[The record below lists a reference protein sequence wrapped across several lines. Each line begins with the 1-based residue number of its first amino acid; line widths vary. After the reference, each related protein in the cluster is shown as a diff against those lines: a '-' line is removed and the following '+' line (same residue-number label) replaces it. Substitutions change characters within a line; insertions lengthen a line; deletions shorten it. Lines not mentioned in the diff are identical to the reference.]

1 MDARNA
7 EKGHPMKTYELIQRQ
22 AHTLTLNALD
32 GVTHLSQPDRA
43 DLAEQITEQL
53 NDELDLTRWSP
64 RALNQVIGH
73 EYVGMSMQQL
83 LRHMQREDLLNYLL
97 VEIDVHLS
105 NLDIDQVA

>member
-1 MDARNA
+1 
-7 EKGHPMKTYELIQRQ
+7 MKTYELIQRQ

-32 GVTHLSQPDRA
+32 GVTHLSQTDRV
-43 DLAEQITEQL
+43 DLAEQIATQL
-53 NDELDLTRWSP
+53 DDDLDLARWSP
-64 RALNQVIGH
+64 TALEQVIGH